1 MWRGIQLLTTVH
13 CEKKTKKEFFLE
25 IHKKLGELQRCVRT
39 ATEKNEE
46 NNTSYSLQCPQN
58 VAGVSLNDERII
70 NAQIRH
76 SITFF
81 LTFCV
86 NSNVVS

>member
-25 IHKKLGELQRCVRT
+25 IHKKSGELQRCVRT

-46 NNTSYSLQCPQN
+46 NNTSYSLQCLQN

-70 NAQIRH
+70 DAQIRH